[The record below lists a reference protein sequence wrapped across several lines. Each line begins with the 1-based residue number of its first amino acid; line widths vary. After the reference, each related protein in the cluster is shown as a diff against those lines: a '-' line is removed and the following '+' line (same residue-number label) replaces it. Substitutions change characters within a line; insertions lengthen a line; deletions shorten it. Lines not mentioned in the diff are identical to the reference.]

1 MEFPKIKLENVNMF
15 SSFALYVEGALWF
28 IPTDVSSTVDIKNLI
43 PQIGVGIRT
52 NIF

>member
-15 SSFALYVEGALWF
+15 SSFALYAEAALWF

-43 PQIGVGIRT
+43 PQIAVGVRT